1 MPCSIDN
8 QLSSF
13 ATHATNE
20 DASHDGSVV
29 CCLGMLEC
37 GIVVFGLL
45 RNWLFVVC
53 VCVCVCVNFGGR
65 VFEVVC

>member
-1 MPCSIDN
+1 M
-8 QLSSF
+8 LR
-13 ATHATNE
+13 TLYE

-53 VCVCVCVNFGGR
+53 VCVCVCVNFGGG
-65 VFEVVC
+65 VFEAVC